1 MWNSALR
8 NFSFCFSGVFH
19 FYWQN
24 FHFGGRTKPW
34 AIFYEVLR
42 VCWYFLISWDPNI
55 NSLCNLWGNS
65 FILCLLLTITLEAF
79 SYACASQQNFKIS
92 WKCFFRFLD
101 CLIDWVFTKAVV
113 NVSEVSH
120 KYYYRGCD
128 SLWVI
133 FALFLVWLS
142 KFGLLNLL

>member
-1 MWNSALR
+1 MWKSAFW

-55 NSLCNLWGNS
+55 NSLGNLWGNS
-65 FILCLLLTITLEAF
+65 FVLCLLLTITLGAF

-92 WKCFFRFLD
+92 WKCFVRFLD
-101 CLIDWVFTKAVV
+101 CLTYWV
-113 NVSEVSH
+113 NVYQGRRKRQWSKPQILLQKRLWQLVVS
-120 KYYYRGCD
+120 YLCFV
-128 SLWVI
+128 SC
-133 FALFLVWLS
+133 LVE
-142 KFGLLNLL
+142 